1 MIAMSTMLSMWLLWC
16 WHVWELFLVY
26 LTTSSLNFPS
36 AVAQT
41 DLTGAINDGQ
51 GNEGCK
57 WAWEHT
63 WRGKLGKW
71 LGKSHLVVGREKA
84 EDSEEPGN
92 WGATNFSWIT
102 KDSCSHWA
110 QKRTWLGHYCHMC
123 AFFSYWR
130 MRLNNTC
137 WNEILCIS
145 HILALETSCI

>member
-26 LTTSSLNFPS
+26 LTTSSLIFPS

-102 KDSCSHWA
+102 KDGCSHWA